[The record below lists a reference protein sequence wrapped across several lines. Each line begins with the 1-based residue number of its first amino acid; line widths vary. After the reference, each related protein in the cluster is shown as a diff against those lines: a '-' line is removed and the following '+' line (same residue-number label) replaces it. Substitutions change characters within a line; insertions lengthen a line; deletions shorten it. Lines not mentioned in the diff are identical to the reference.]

1 MICFVSTAICRPFI
15 LKHSKRTLTQ
25 VLNAVCFSFPQRRR
39 IRPKQRNSRYS
50 VPYVTINVH
59 AEFRV
64 RLYSRLFYP
73 VPVGLLSSFPPPPSI
88 IFQPAVVH
96 LQGQE
101 TTIQVREGRDVLGGP
116 QMFLSAVFGDFKQLS
131 PRIQVHLQP
140 TRPVLHSLRARG
152 LDPDVRWKSLFCYTS
167 PRKLVISYGAVEA
180 SGFSLTLRLNS
191 AQACFRRGTQT
202 VDSALL
208 LFVCEQQHI
217 KVAFDNSRQL
227 SHGT

>member
-1 MICFVSTAICRPFI
+1 M
-15 LKHSKRTLTQ
+15 
-25 VLNAVCFSFPQRRR
+25 LNAVCFSFPQRRL

-50 VPYVTINVH
+50 VPYLTINVH

-64 RLYSRLFYP
+64 RLYSPLFHP
-73 VPVGLLSSFPPPPSI
+73 VPVGLLSSFPLHPPASYFSQQWSICRARRRPSKSEKVGL
-88 IFQPAVVH
+88 FSAAA
-96 LQGQE
+96 
-101 TTIQVREGRDVLGGP
+101 DVLA
-116 QMFLSAVFGDFKQLS
+116 AVFSDFKQLS

-152 LDPDVRWKSLFCYTS
+152 LDPDVRGKVCFCYTS

-202 VDSALL
+202 VDSVLL

-217 KVAFDNSRQL
+217 KVALDNSRQL